1 MNVFVSYSHSD
12 GEWAREISKEL
23 ESRGVTT
30 WLDTNISPG
39 ESWSDSVREAITRC
53 DALVAVVG
61 TRPSPVVL
69 TEMGMAFGQGK
80 DILPVYSNESW
91 GTSVDLASFA
101 AIHTSEATVA
111 ADQIVSA
118 LSSAAGDA

>member
-69 TEMGMAFGQGK
+69 TEMGIAFGQGK
-80 DILPVYSNESW
+80 DILPVYSNESG
-91 GTSVDLASFA
+91 GTTVDLASFA

>member
-1 MNVFVSYSHSD
+1 VNVFLSYSHSD

-39 ESWSDSVREAITRC
+39 ESWSESVRDAITRC
-53 DALVAVVG
+53 DAFVAVVG
-61 TRPSPVVL
+61 TRPSPAVL
-69 TEMGMAFGQGK
+69 TEMGIAFGQGK
-80 DILPVYSNESW
+80 DILPVYSTESW
-91 GTSVDLASFA
+91 GSTVDLGSFA
-101 AIHTSEATVA
+101 AIHTTEATDA

-118 LSSAAGDA
+118 LSSASGDA